1 MSPSDDTSTITPVAH
16 QHGAEAV
23 FSPDWDARKLGESIY
38 NAGTSPSAIADMLGV
53 TGAMVPRALATA
65 ESRAIC
71 YFVAGLIG
79 VPPGDIWP
87 QFRSV
92 RNGGTVRRGRRG

>member
-1 MSPSDDTSTITPVAH
+1 MNPLDDTPTITSVDP
-16 QHGAEAV
+16 QDGADRV
-23 FSPDWDARKLGESIY
+23 FSPPWSPRKLNESIY
-38 NAGTSPSAIADMLGV
+38 NAGSSPNSIAGMLGV
-53 TGAMVPRALATA
+53 SSAMVPRALARA

-87 QFRSV
+87 QFRSI
-92 RNGGTVRRGRRG
+92 RNGGALRRGRKG